1 MNLHKISNTY
11 RIYSIFLMVVMS
23 MCASNA
29 YAQVYK
35 CQSGKKTVYSDKPC
49 AVNTQQT
56 ITNIDANPD
65 TDNNDVSD
73 SSSDLPKPLQKISAL
88 NRQLDSA
95 VKSAIA
101 NGDLVRAGALASTDE
116 QRGWVNQ
123 AQKEEKKALQGRT
136 EADLMAEKAKSSSCQ
151 NAKLS
156 LQKAADGFPDS
167 NEIAVKTSLMRAAC
181 GVKEP
186 DPVIYTNPAPRFYGY
201 PHIPGMPSYGAHL
214 PTYPPQQHGSS
225 NPADYPRPKPENF
238 GSRFIRPE
246 DGIPKYE

>member
-1 MNLHKISNTY
+1 MNSLNTSNTY
-11 RIYSIFLMVVMS
+11 EKYTIVLMVMMA
-23 MCASNA
+23 MCASNV
-29 YAQVYK
+29 YAEVYK
-35 CQSGKKTVYSDKPC
+35 CQAGKKTVYSDKPC

-56 ITNIDANPD
+56 ITNIDSNPD
-65 TDNNDVSD
+65 ADNNESLDTATD
-73 SSSDLPKPLQKISAL
+73 TPKPPQKISAL
-88 NRQLDSA
+88 NKQLDSA

-116 QRGWVNQ
+116 QRSWVSQ
-123 AQKEEKKALQGRT
+123 ARKEEKKALQGRT

-167 NEIAVKTSLMRAAC
+167 NEITVKTSLMRAAC
-181 GVKEP
+181 GIKEP

-201 PHIPGMPSYGAHL
+201 PHIPGMPSYGTHL

-225 NPADYPRPKPENF
+225 NPADYPKPKPENF